1 MVKFTSIPLSDP
13 RLTPELKAQFLN
25 VRQLVNW
32 ESTDSSGTYS
42 GLVIVGEKPHP
53 HGFQSTADFTVDVPP
68 GDGIP
73 IAKVQE
79 ISRTVQT
86 EFFKRTKK

>member
-1 MVKFTSIPLSDP
+1 MVKFTSIPLSDA

-53 HGFQSTADFTVDVPP
+53 YGFQSAADFTVDVPP

-73 IAKVQE
+73 IPKVQE
-79 ISRTVQT
+79 ISRKVQI